1 MEGTIPY
8 DRFNNNKY
16 LPMKIK
22 VAILLLFGLFITQSV
37 VSQTAI
43 CEIPD
48 TEPECCITYN
58 FDFTYNQQSGTQAN
72 EIDVD
77 FTLTSILGITDINDV
92 FTGTCAGKVIGISW
106 DLNGNGNVDATSNT
120 PQYTYTLSAC
130 ASETRQIIVCVELD
144 NGEAC
149 RVEQWIVLNNPNVVA
164 SHTITPTI
172 NACGQVNFAYT
183 GTTLTNPKWTF
194 GDGLFDNSGQ
204 QTISHTYP
212 TNGTYTVTLTGDEI
226 APCAIATTITISD
239 KPAANFSYTI
249 PDVCDVNDGID
260 LTINNYTPS
269 LYTYL
274 WKVNNVSVPTT
285 GVTTNITPLTSPLVS
300 GQTNTIKLIVQ
311 DASGCQSATSQ
322 NIKIGAVEAD
332 FNTSLEY
339 CLGDLL
345 NVTGIQS
352 GGTTYDWKIDN
363 ITTSTSVDLLNAG
376 MFPSY
381 QFTTAGTYEITLTVT
396 TSYPNPSNPSSP
408 LTCIDFFT
416 ETVVVFE
423 PVDASFSI
431 ASGINCG
438 EIAVTLTNLTTTT
451 AYTINYGDGTIETGT
466 NITSAPSN
474 HLEHIYTNN
483 GVYSITITLTN
494 GTCTDTK
501 TKNVSIT
508 NQATLT
514 IVASNTNLCPGSTV
528 TLNAVIANV
537 AIGSGGITYEWKDV
551 TDVNP
556 ANHITLP
563 GTTSQITVT
572 SGGTYQVTATT
583 GSNICFSNNNN
594 VATIVINE
602 LEAPTA
608 TFDVQN
614 ITATSCGLST
624 GAVILDVTA
633 NLALVGYTIDG
644 GAVLTSLQTTINN
657 LPAGA
662 NYITIANAQ
671 DPTCTGTVLVNIP
684 DNSPEVEV
692 VTTDATCSSTGSIT
706 VNGVPGGYTTT
717 VYAANDYPSTPL
729 FTGTSGNVPAGNYVV
744 EVTENSPGSCV
755 VTQNVTVLGGTFN
768 LSLVNPNLGICTGGN
783 VDAELDNPPSG
794 AGITWQQKDING
806 NYNNIG
812 GTAST
817 QNITQP
823 GEYSVTVEDGS
834 CTEILYFTVQQFNPI
849 TINFEIIQPLCPGD
863 PAQINAIVAGGSGN
877 YTYSWSNSASTDDNI
892 SIPTAPGG
900 AVTLTVNDVNT
911 ALGCGPVTS
920 PDISTNLTFPD
931 PIVLCTLGI
940 TPTPAY
946 VGTDATLAPSATYE
960 DNISITGCELELCA
974 TGGTA
979 PLNYEWFLEGQPS
992 IETRTVIFTVDGTT
1006 GDLKF
1011 TDPDPS
1017 SPTFGNVL
1025 TADVVT
1031 GNTALLVELDAR
1043 YNNTITNP
1051 NTLPIPFNTNDPVIA
1066 ALLTPVTGQY
1076 EYIYPYWIY
1085 DGATSTIYHALQTD
1099 GVTPFNVTVQV
1110 TVTNDIM
1117 VHNHT
1122 SPTTSTADFAEYAD
1136 PDGDP
1141 VIYTLVITDANGC
1154 STSFPGVKITIP
1166 PVPEFPEFSFV
1177 WAKPVSTDDVE
1188 APEEVDINL
1197 KDNMAEAAN
1206 EMMSSTM
1213 ACLQSQTQG
1222 MITAFE
1228 DNCFDLNIFRDS
1240 TNISYEVNEHHY
1252 TLYYYDRAGQLTK
1265 TVPPQGVV
1273 LLTDGTNSTTNEI
1286 QEIIDYRA
1294 ASPSSLPAVSKFVPD
1309 HTMETKYQY
1318 NSLGQLISQNT
1329 PDGGTT
1335 NFIYDALNR
1344 LRFSQNEQ
1352 QNTDGVFSYTKYD
1365 ELGRIIEVGESN
1377 ATGLN
1382 FADPAL
1388 PANVTTYAN
1397 DVNYPDNTLAGII
1410 NTEITKT
1417 NYTTPA
1423 QVDYYGLPQ
1432 RYLQNR
1438 VSFVFNDEDGDL
1450 NTTNDQYHTYYSYD
1464 PHGNVEWLIQ
1474 EDAELGRNYIA
1485 YEYDL
1490 ISGNVLKV
1498 RYNENRSDKFF
1509 HKYEYDAEN
1518 RLTHVF
1524 TSIDNQLWDNDAH
1537 YEYYAHGPLK
1547 RNTIGEDHVQGL
1559 DYIYTIHGWLKSIN
1573 SPNMSNNTDPGNDGE
1588 LVTATT
1594 PWQQTNKVAE
1604 DYFGMSLGYYK
1615 GDYRNVNNFHHNSTT
1630 GASSFN
1636 DLYASATNNAADL
1649 YNGNISHWVHSQLNS
1664 TSGEK
1669 DPSVNP
1675 RASVYK
1681 YDVLNRIKQS
1691 TNLENTGTDTWTA
1704 YTTGPNAAD
1713 AYKTNYTYDANG
1725 NLLNLDRYNELGILM
1740 DELDYTYDNGLAGV
1754 ALNSNQLTSVTDNST
1769 NTVGGRGD
1777 LEATHTYTYDGIGN
1791 LTIETAQER
1800 MDFGAGYQLFDVA
1813 TNIYWTVY
1821 GKVKQ
1826 VTKTISTNSGANVY
1840 QVEKI
1845 DFEYDASG
1853 NRIKKTA
1860 NKKIDAAGNLSG
1872 ADANPATANFLV
1884 NEVTITYYVRDAQG
1898 NTLAVYEK
1906 TAVENGSNFDV
1917 TLQLKEQPIYGSDRL
1932 GQRTASKVLAA
1943 SLNVSGSSGNIPF
1956 APLGSGI
1963 QKKSEYQN
1971 WITSSNKNALID
1983 ATNQLC
1989 QQKVIH
1995 LEYNSTEYATP
2006 TTPDIPATTNF
2017 LGIAKNGV
2025 AIAENTDGEL
2035 QFYVVLAEKYL
2046 GNKDA
2051 CLIYDA
2057 TGKLMKNTELI
2068 SNIDINSKPI
2078 VINLA
2083 INKYAVVTLNTNKQP
2098 MYHIIDMDEQGYG
2111 TLINAGEVDATQ
2123 VNVAMTTTTT
2133 AQYGLHF
2140 TAYEDH
2146 VNNKK
2151 IIYST
2156 RYTPNVALPDQGTT
2170 EIVAFEFINN
2180 TTQLQQHV
2188 LYQINGCGNTE
2199 QGELQIAPE
2208 GDKLLWYQ
2216 HDKYV
2221 TGFSHRVFDVYSIAL
2236 HPDKI
2241 STTGVVDILDHT
2253 LVNNYGGNYGE
2264 GRAEYD
2270 ADNQTMYLSQR
2281 GIYLDGA
2288 SGNESERNL
2297 WKYSPLNTTTLNPLN
2312 PTSVYLFSEIRRGVN
2327 GKLYMPN
2334 MDAAANEIHSY
2345 NGSINTIPTDINY
2358 SPYHFASALP
2368 TQVYKLFGEEAV
2380 AAAGREIGKKQY
2392 FLNDHLGS
2400 VRVVISDAKLLNNQG
2415 DLTIIDAGDYFSPQ
2429 VLSFSDTYPFG
2440 MSMRSFNPNEVE
2452 YGFNGMRKENSLGNG
2467 SGSHL
2472 DFGARIY
2479 DSRVTMFLSR
2489 DPRSKNFPSLSTYIY
2504 AANNPIVFID
2514 EFGKGP
2520 RFAHIAKALIK
2531 QLKLLGFTKG
2541 VGDGTFLV
2549 VESESQ
2555 VIVRIQVN
2563 DDGKEFYNSY
2573 VFNESTDDDKDAKL
2587 LQSFGVNYI
2596 ESMVAAESSWTIRN
2610 KMLFYQ
2616 WEHKVNSSPLEGLKL
2631 TLQFWGTILT
2641 FGEGAALIKGG
2652 GTAIEYV
2659 IGISDMLLTAN
2670 SLSGVVLADTETLFE
2685 RLGLTNDQL
2694 KFLEA
2699 GVSVASFANG
2709 MRSLIR
2715 NAVNNPDISLDE
2727 DTYKLALVL
2736 LGELNAINNV
2746 VDAVKTGH
2754 KNSLESAKVKKL
2766 VKNKN
2771 KNTGKPVKDKKK
2783 GDKGPVV
2790 SKSKNKF

>member
-1 MEGTIPY
+1 
-8 DRFNNNKY
+8 
-16 LPMKIK
+16 MKIK
-22 VAILLLFGLFITQSV
+22 VAILLLFGFFLTIFSV
-37 VSQTAI
+37 KSQTI
-43 CEIPD
+43 GDPMCSQTSSSD
-48 TEPECCITYN
+48 CCIQYN
-58 FDFTYNQQSGTQAN
+58 FDFNYTQQVIAPTPPATLSNQVKVN
-72 EIDVD
+72 
-77 FTLTSILGITDINDV
+77 FTLTSVLGVTTTGSR
-92 FTGTCAGKVIGISW
+92 FTGICSEHEVASVSW
-106 DLNGNGNVDATSNT
+106 DFDDDELVDVVSDA
-120 PQYTYTLSAC
+120 PAHIYTFSSAC
-130 ASETRQIIVCVELD
+130 ASEVHKVVVCVLMS
-144 NGEAC
+144 NGATC
-149 RVEQWIVLNNPNVVA
+149 RFEQWIVLNNPNVVA

-172 NACGQVNFAYT
+172 NACGQVNFSYT

-194 GDGLFDNSGQ
+194 GDGTFDNSAQ
-204 QTISHTYP
+204 QTVSHTYP
-212 TNGTYTVTLTGDEI
+212 TNGTYTVTLTNDEM
-226 APCAIATTITISD
+226 APCAIATTVTISD
-239 KPAANFSYTI
+239 KPTASFSYTI
-249 PDVCDVNDGID
+249 PDVCNVTSGINV
-260 LTINNYTPS
+260 TINNYNPS

-274 WKVNNVSVPTT
+274 WKVNNVSVPAT
-285 GVTTNITPLTSPLVS
+285 GVTTNIISPLVS
-300 GQTNTIKLIVQ
+300 GQNNTIKLIVQ
-311 DASGCQSATSQ
+311 DASGCQSTTTK

-332 FNTSLEY
+332 FNTPLEY
-339 CLGDLL
+339 CLGDFL

-352 GGTTYDWKIDN
+352 GGTTYDWKIDHT
-363 ITTSTSVDLLNAG
+363 TTSTTVNLTNAG

-381 QFTTAGTYEITLTVT
+381 QFTTTGIYDISLTVT
-396 TSYPNPSNPSSP
+396 TTYPNPSNPSSP
-408 LTCIDFFT
+408 LTCTDLFT
-416 ETVVVFE
+416 ETVEVFE

-431 ASGINCG
+431 ASGTNCG
-438 EIAVTLTNLTTTT
+438 EIALTLTNPTTTT

-474 HLEHIYTNN
+474 HLEHIYTSN
-483 GVYSITITLTN
+483 GVHTVTITLTN
-494 GTCTDTK
+494 GTCTNTK
-501 TKNVSIT
+501 TNSVSI
-508 NQATLT
+508 NDQATLT

-537 AIGSGGITYEWKDV
+537 AIGTGGISYAWEDIT
-551 TDVNP
+551 NP
-556 ANHITLP
+556 LSPISLS
-563 GTTSQITVT
+563 GTTAQITVT

-608 TFDVQN
+608 MFDLQN

-624 GAVILDVTA
+624 GAVILDITA
-633 NLALVGYTIDG
+633 NLAAVGYTING
-644 GAVLTSLQTTINN
+644 GAVQNTLQTTISS
-657 LPAGA
+657 LPAGP

-692 VTTDATCSSTGSIT
+692 TTTDATCSSTGSIT

-717 VYAANDYPSTPL
+717 VYAANDYPTTPL

-768 LSLVNPNLGICTGGN
+768 LSLVNPNLGICSGGS
-783 VDAELDNPPSG
+783 VAAALDNPPSG
-794 AGITWQQKDING
+794 AVITWNTPG
-806 NYNNIG
+806 
-812 GTAST
+812 ASST
-817 QNITQP
+817 ISQP
-823 GEYSVTVEDGS
+823 GEYSVTVTDGS
-834 CTEILYFTVQQFNPI
+834 CTETLYFTVQQFNPI

-877 YTYSWSNSASTDDNI
+877 YTYSWSNSTSTDDNI

-931 PIVLCTLGI
+931 PIVLCTSGI

-946 VGTDATLAPSATYE
+946 VGTNTTLAPSATYE
-960 DNISITGCELELCA
+960 DHISITGCELTLCA

-979 PLNYEWFLEGQPS
+979 PLSYEWFLEGQPS
-992 IETRTVIFTVDGTT
+992 TETRTVIFTVNG
-1006 GDLKF
+1006 GELEYN
-1011 TDPDPS
+1011 DPDPDAD
-1017 SPTFGNVL
+1017 PNLNPL
-1025 TADVVT
+1025 TANEPTGVT
-1031 GNTALLVELDAR
+1031 
-1043 YNNTITNP
+1043 
-1051 NTLPIPFNTNDPVIA
+1051 IPGYTTGTVAFNVNDPNITV
-1066 ALLTPVTGQY
+1066 TPTPTPGF
-1076 EYIYPYWIY
+1076 YIYPYWLY
-1085 DGATSTIYHALQTD
+1085 DGTNIFPALQTD
-1099 GVTPFNVTVQV
+1099 GVTPFTVTVQV

-1122 SPTTSTADFAEYAD
+1122 GSTTSTADFAEYAN
-1136 PDGDP
+1136 PDGVTP

-1154 STSFPGVKITIP
+1154 STSFPGVEITIP
-1166 PVPEFPEFSFV
+1166 PVPDFPEFSFV
-1177 WAKPVSTDDVE
+1177 WAKPGPSTGGA

-1228 DNCFDLNIFRDS
+1228 DNCFDLNTFRDS
-1240 TNISYEVNEHHY
+1240 TNISYEVNEHQY
-1252 TLYYYDRAGQLTK
+1252 TLYYYDRAGLLTK
-1265 TVPPQGVV
+1265 TVPPQGVKF
-1273 LLTDGTNSTTNEI
+1273 LDDGSISSNEI
-1286 QEIIDYRA
+1286 QAIIDYRA
-1294 ASPSSLPAVSKFVPD
+1294 SNPLSLPAVSKFVPD
-1309 HTMETKYQY
+1309 HTMETKYQH
-1318 NSLGQLISQNT
+1318 NSLGQLISQST

-1335 NFIYDALNR
+1335 NFIYDGLNR

-1365 ELGRIIEVGESN
+1365 ELGRIIEVGESD
-1377 ATGLN
+1377 AIGLN
-1382 FADPAL
+1382 FADPTLA
-1388 PANVTTYAN
+1388 ANVTTYAN
-1397 DVNYPDNTLAGII
+1397 DVNYPDNTLAGIT

-1417 NYTTPA
+1417 HYTTPA
-1423 QVDYYGLPQ
+1423 QVNYYGLPQ

-1450 NTTNDQYHTYYSYD
+1450 NTTNDQYHTYFSYD
-1464 PHGNVEWLIQ
+1464 THGNVEWLIQ
-1474 EDAELGRNYIA
+1474 EDAEIGKNYIA

-1490 ISGNVLKV
+1490 ISGNVIKV

-1524 TSIDNQLWDNDAH
+1524 TSVDNQLWDNDAH

-1573 SPNMSNNTDPGNDGE
+1573 SPNISNNTDPGNDGD
-1588 LVTATT
+1588 LVTAINA
-1594 PWQQTNKVAE
+1594 WQQTNKVAE
-1604 DYFGMSLGYYK
+1604 DYFGMSLGYYN
-1615 GDYRNVNNFHHNSTT
+1615 GDYRNVNNFHYNSTT
-1630 GASSFN
+1630 GGSPYQN
-1636 DLYASATNNAADL
+1636 LYASTNNDAADL
-1649 YNGNISHWVHSQLNS
+1649 YNGNISHWVHSQLS
-1664 TSGEK
+1664 TIGGIK
-1669 DPSVNP
+1669 DPSVKP
-1675 RASVYK
+1675 RASVYN
-1681 YDVLNRIKQS
+1681 YDVLNRIKQATNFEQIGGDLLGNYAFS
-1691 TNLENTGTDTWTA
+1691 TYTGA
-1704 YTTGPNAAD
+1704 NGAD

-1725 NLLNLDRYNELGILM
+1725 NLLNLDRYNALGILM
-1740 DELDYTYDNGLAGV
+1740 DELGYTYDNGLAGV

-1769 NTVGGRGD
+1769 NTEDGRGD
-1777 LEATHTYTYDGIGN
+1777 LEAIHTYTYDGIGN

-1872 ADANPATANFLV
+1872 AEANPTTATFLI
-1884 NEVTITYYVRDAQG
+1884 NEITTTYYVRDAQG

-1932 GQRTASKVLAA
+1932 GQRTVNKVLAA
-1943 SLNVSGSSGNIPF
+1943 SLNVSGSSGNITFP
-1956 APLGSGI
+1956 PLGSGI

-1971 WITSSNKNALID
+1971 WITSSNKNALIN

-1995 LEYNSTEYATP
+1995 LEYNGTEYATP
-2006 TTPDIPATTNF
+2006 TTTDIPATTNF

-2083 INKYAVVTLNTNKQP
+2083 TNKYAVVTLNTNKQP
-2098 MYHIIDMDEQGYG
+2098 MYHIVDMDAQGYG
-2111 TLINAGEVDATQ
+2111 TLINAGEVDANQ

-2253 LVNNYGGNYGE
+2253 MVNNYGGNYGE
-2264 GRAEYD
+2264 GRVEYD

-2334 MDAAANEIHSY
+2334 MDAAADAIHSY
-2345 NGSINTIPTDINY
+2345 DGSSMSNIPTNSAY
-2358 SPYHFASALP
+2358 NSYVFASALP

-2380 AAAGREIGKKQY
+2380 ASAGREIGKKQY
-2392 FLNDHLGS
+2392 FLNDHLNS
-2400 VRVVISDAKLLNNQG
+2400 VRVVITDEKHLNNVNSNDQ
-2415 DLTIIDAGDYFSPQ
+2415 IDAGDFFSPF
-2429 VLSFSDTYPFG
+2429 VVSFSDTYPFG
-2440 MSMRSFNPNEVE
+2440 MSLRNFNPNLARYSFQGQEKEKNAVVE
-2452 YGFNGMRKENSLGNG
+2452 GFSFKYRI
-2467 SGSHL
+2467 H
-2472 DFGARIY
+2472 DARIG
-2479 DSRVTMFLSR
+2479 RFLSV
-2489 DPRSKNFPSLSTYIY
+2489 DPLSESYPFNSTY
-2504 AANNPIVFID
+2504 AFSQNRVID
-2514 EFGKGP
+2514 G
-2520 RFAHIAKALIK
+2520 
-2531 QLKLLGFTKG
+2531 
-2541 VGDGTFLV
+2541 
-2549 VESESQ
+2549 
-2555 VIVRIQVN
+2555 
-2563 DDGKEFYNSY
+2563 
-2573 VFNESTDDDKDAKL
+2573 
-2587 LQSFGVNYI
+2587 I
-2596 ESMVAAESSWTIRN
+2596 E
-2610 KMLFYQ
+2610 
-2616 WEHKVNSSPLEGLKL
+2616 LEGLEFLDAKKYGVNFFSMRPFL
-2631 TLQFWGTILT
+2631 DNPNANDVIVP
-2641 FGEGAALIKGG
+2641 
-2652 GTAIEYV
+2652 IEV
-2659 IGISDMLLTAN
+2659 MN
-2670 SLSGVVLADTETLFE
+2670 
-2685 RLGLTNDQL
+2685 
-2694 KFLEA
+2694 
-2699 GVSVASFANG
+2699 
-2709 MRSLIR
+2709 
-2715 NAVNNPDISLDE
+2715 
-2727 DTYKLALVL
+2727 ALVTRK
-2736 LGELNAINNV
+2736 GAPIIEQGS
-2746 VDAVKTGH
+2746 AVEMRPITHWLAPKPGSQT
-2754 KNSLESAKVKKL
+2754 KPNTKSAKVKSAKQIPIVTNVVNSSSAKIGMRMGAILEVFNLFVPYIDLIVNSDYYADREKAIAGIIALNKATTLVSAAKKNGYIPMSLTQSDVFMADVANYLSDGRIPKPNENNVVITKEYSKL
-2766 VKNKN
+2766 VTDWAQMLLVNEEKVLSGSLNLGEDSSEEMIIPLSMGTIDRNLGTIMIVVPVEVAEQDLSPEVKEAKKAEKAFNESGESAPKVTEKVKKNN
-2771 KNTGKPVKDKKK
+2771 
-2783 GDKGPVV
+2783 
-2790 SKSKNKF
+2790 

>member
-1 MEGTIPY
+1 
-8 DRFNNNKY
+8 
-16 LPMKIK
+16 MKIK
-22 VAILLLFGLFITQSV
+22 VAILLLFGFFLTIFSV
-37 VSQTAI
+37 KSQTI
-43 CEIPD
+43 GDPMCSQTSSSD
-48 TEPECCITYN
+48 CCIQYN
-58 FDFTYNQQSGTQAN
+58 FDFNYTQQVIAPTPPATLSNQVKVN
-72 EIDVD
+72 
-77 FTLTSILGITDINDV
+77 FTLTSVLGVTTTGSR
-92 FTGTCAGKVIGISW
+92 FTGICSEHEVASVSW
-106 DLNGNGNVDATSNT
+106 DFDDDELVDVISDA
-120 PQYTYTLSAC
+120 PAYVYTFSSAC
-130 ASETRQIIVCVELD
+130 ASEVHKVVVCVLMS
-144 NGEAC
+144 NGATC
-149 RVEQWIVLNNPNVVA
+149 RFEQWIVLNNPNVVA

-172 NACGQVNFAYT
+172 NACGQVDFAYT

-194 GDGLFDNSGQ
+194 GDGTFDNSGQ
-204 QTISHTYP
+204 QTVSHTYP
-212 TNGTYTVTLTGDEI
+212 SNGTYTVTLTNDELT
-226 APCAIATTITISD
+226 PCAIAATVTISD
-239 KPAANFSYTI
+239 KPRASFSYTL
-249 PDVCDVNDGID
+249 PDVCNLTSGINV
-260 LTINNYTPS
+260 TINNYNPS

-274 WKVNNVSVPTT
+274 WKVNNVSVPAT
-285 GVTTNITPLTSPLVS
+285 GVTTNITSPLVS
-300 GQTNTIKLIVQ
+300 GQNNTIKLIVQ
-311 DASGCQSATSQ
+311 DASSCQSATSQ

-332 FNTSLEY
+332 FNTPLEY

-352 GGTTYDWKIDN
+352 GGTTYDWKIEN
-363 ITTSTSVDLLNAG
+363 TTTSTTVNLTNAG

-381 QFTTAGTYEITLTVT
+381 QFTTAGTYEISLTVT
-396 TSYPNPSNPSSP
+396 TTYPNPSNPSSP
-408 LTCIDFFT
+408 LICTDLFT
-416 ETVVVFE
+416 ETVEVFE
-423 PVDASFSI
+423 QVDASFSI
-431 ASGINCG
+431 ASGTNCG
-438 EIAVTLTNLTTTT
+438 EIALTLTNPTTTT
-451 AYTINYGDGTIETGT
+451 AYTINYGDGTVKTGT
-466 NITSAPSN
+466 DITSAPSTD
-474 HLEHIYTNN
+474 LEHIYTSN
-483 GVYSITITLTN
+483 GVHAVTITLTN
-494 GTCTDTK
+494 GTCTNTK
-501 TKNVSIT
+501 TNSVSI
-508 NQATLT
+508 NDQATLT
-514 IVASNTNLCPGSTV
+514 IVASNTNLCPGSSV

-537 AIGSGGITYEWKDV
+537 VIGSGGITYAWEDI
-551 TDVNP
+551 TNP
-556 ANHITLP
+556 LSPISLS
-563 GTTSQITVT
+563 GTTAQITVT
-572 SGGTYQVTATT
+572 SGGTYQVTVTT
-583 GSNICFSNNNN
+583 GSNICFSNNDND
-594 VATIVINE
+594 ATIVINE

-624 GAVILDVTA
+624 GEVTLDVTA
-633 NLALVGYTIDG
+633 NLAAVGYTIDG
-644 GAVLTSLQTTINN
+644 GAVQNTLQTTIEN
-657 LPAGA
+657 LPAGP

-684 DNSPEVEV
+684 DDSPEVEV
-692 VTTDATCSSTGSIT
+692 VTIDATCGASGSIT
-706 VNGVPGGYTTT
+706 VNGVPGGYSTT

-755 VTQNVTVLGGTFN
+755 VTQNITVLGGTFN
-768 LSLVNPNLGICTGGN
+768 LSLVNPNLGICSGGS
-783 VDAELDNPPSG
+783 VEAALDNPPSG
-794 AGITWQQKDING
+794 AVITWNTPG
-806 NYNNIG
+806 
-812 GTAST
+812 ASST
-817 QNITQP
+817 ISQP
-823 GEYSVTVEDGS
+823 GEYSVTVTDGS
-834 CTEILYFTVQQFNPI
+834 CTETLYFTVQQFDPI
-849 TINFEIIQPLCPGD
+849 TINFEIIQPLCPGY

-900 AVTLTVNDVNT
+900 TVILTVNDANT
-911 ALGCGPVTS
+911 ALGCGPASS
-920 PDISTNLTFPD
+920 PDLSTGITFPD
-931 PIVLCTLGI
+931 PIVLCAI
-940 TPTPAY
+940 TTQTPAY
-946 VGTDATLAPSATYE
+946 VGTDAALAPSATYE
-960 DNISITGCELELCA
+960 NNISITGCELELCA

-992 IETRTVIFTVDGTT
+992 TETRIVSFTVNGVT
-1006 GDLKF
+1006 GALEYN
-1011 TDPDPS
+1011 DPDPS

-1025 TADVVT
+1025 AAEKPTSVT
-1031 GNTALLVELDAR
+1031 
-1043 YNNTITNP
+1043 
-1051 NTLPIPFNTNDPVIA
+1051 IPGYTSGTVAFNVNDPNITV
-1066 ALLTPVTGQY
+1066 TPTPTPGF
-1076 EYIYPYWIY
+1076 YIYPYWMY
-1085 DGATSTIYHALQTD
+1085 DGTNIFPAFQTD
-1099 GVTPFNVTVQV
+1099 GVTPFTVTVQV

-1122 SPTTSTADFAEYAD
+1122 GSTTSTADFADFAD
-1136 PDGDP
+1136 PNGAS
-1141 VIYTLVITDANGC
+1141 VTYTLVITDANGC

-1166 PVPEFPEFSFV
+1166 PVPDFPEFSFV
-1177 WAKPVSTDDVE
+1177 WAKPGPSTGGE

-1228 DNCFDLNIFRDS
+1228 DNCFDLNTFRDS

-1252 TLYYYDRAGQLTK
+1252 TLYYYDRAGKLTK
-1265 TVPPQGVV
+1265 TVPPQGVKF
-1273 LLTDGTNSTTNEI
+1273 LDDGSISSNEI
-1286 QEIIDYRA
+1286 QAIIDYRA
-1294 ASPSSLPAVSKFVPD
+1294 ASPSNLPAVSKFVPD
-1309 HTMETKYQY
+1309 HTMETQYQH

-1329 PDGGTT
+1329 PDGGTS
-1335 NFIYDALNR
+1335 NFIYDGLNR

-1382 FADPAL
+1382 FVDPTLA
-1388 PANVTTYAN
+1388 ANVTTYAN

-1417 NYTTPA
+1417 HYTTPA
-1423 QVDYYGLPQ
+1423 QVNYYGLPQ

-1450 NTTNDQYHTYYSYD
+1450 NTTNDQYHTYFSYD
-1464 PHGNVEWLIQ
+1464 THGNVEWLIQ
-1474 EDAELGRNYIA
+1474 EDAEIGKNYIA

-1490 ISGNVLKV
+1490 ISGNVTKV

-1509 HKYEYDAEN
+1509 HRYEYDAEN

-1524 TSIDNQLWDNDAH
+1524 TSTDNQLWDNDAH

-1547 RNTIGEDHVQGL
+1547 RNTLGEDHVQGL

-1573 SPNMSNNTDPGNDGE
+1573 SPNISNNTDPGNDGD
-1588 LVTATT
+1588 LVTAINA
-1594 PWQQTNKVAE
+1594 WQQTNKVAE
-1604 DYFGMSLGYYK
+1604 DYFGMSLGYYN
-1615 GDYRNVNNFHHNSTT
+1615 GDYRNVNNFHYNSTT
-1630 GASSFN
+1630 GASPYQN
-1636 DLYASATNNAADL
+1636 LYASTNNDAADL
-1649 YNGNISHWVHSQLNS
+1649 YNGNISHWVHSQLS
-1664 TSGEK
+1664 TIGGLK
-1669 DPSVNP
+1669 DPSVKP
-1675 RASVYK
+1675 RASVYN

-1691 TNLENTGTDTWTA
+1691 TNFEQIGGDLLGNYAFSTYTGVN
-1704 YTTGPNAAD
+1704 GAD

-1725 NLLNLDRYNELGILM
+1725 NLLNLDRYNALGILM
-1740 DELDYTYDNGLAGV
+1740 DELGYTYDNGLAGV

-1769 NTVGGRGD
+1769 NTEDGRGD

-1813 TNIYWTVY
+1813 TNISWTVY

-1860 NKKIDAAGNLSG
+1860 NKKIDAAGSLSG
-1872 ADANPATANFLV
+1872 TDANPETANFLV
-1884 NEVTITYYVRDAQG
+1884 NEITTTYYVRDAQG

-1932 GQRTASKVLAA
+1932 GQRTANKVLAA
-1943 SLNVSGSSGNIPF
+1943 SLGVSGSSNNIIF
-1956 APLGSGI
+1956 NPLGSGI

-1971 WITSSNKNALID
+1971 WITSSNKHALID

-2083 INKYAVVTLNTNKQP
+2083 INKYAVITLNANKQP
-2098 MYHIIDMDEQGYG
+2098 MYHIVDMDAQGYG
-2111 TLINAGEVDATQ
+2111 TLTNAGEVDATQ

-2151 IIYST
+2151 IVYST

-2241 STTGVVDILDHT
+2241 STTGIVDILDHT

-2334 MDAAANEIHSY
+2334 MDAAADAIHSY
-2345 NGSINTIPTDINY
+2345 DGSSMSSITTNSNY
-2358 SPYHFASALP
+2358 SSYHFASALP
-2368 TQVYKLFGEEAV
+2368 TQVYKLFGEEIV
-2380 AAAGREIGKKQY
+2380 ASTGREIGKKQY

-2400 VRVVISDAKLLNNQG
+2400 VRVIISDEKHLNNVNSNDQ
-2415 DLTIIDAGDYFSPQ
+2415 IDAGDYFSPF
-2429 VLSFSDTYPFG
+2429 VVSFSDTYPFG
-2440 MSMRSFNPNEVE
+2440 MSLRNFNPNLARYSFQGQEKEKNAVVE
-2452 YGFNGMRKENSLGNG
+2452 GFSFKYRI
-2467 SGSHL
+2467 H
-2472 DFGARIY
+2472 DARIGRFLSTDPLTRSY
-2479 DSRVTMFLSR
+2479 PKYTPYSFSHNRVIDGIELEGLEFYKKGIVREFGYYLVQGGKSMDNVWVDTDTKMFLINGRVPKNPDESPIES
-2489 DPRSKNFPSLSTYIY
+2489 DIIMPRRQIIDKNSFRVPGMLKDENKKKSGLLKTHAKWKIVSTTSDGKSLILQHYKVDFKSSKSNFSKGAGGIADLAVMILTEVSKWHKITDGYYEHKSMLKEKALAVDQAFDLVSLAKKNGYIPSLANPNAKNGEILPILSSDLVDYITD
-2504 AANNPIVFID
+2504 F
-2514 EFGKGP
+2514 E
-2520 RFAHIAKALIK
+2520 L
-2531 QLKLLGFTKG
+2531 
-2541 VGDGTFLV
+2541 
-2549 VESESQ
+2549 
-2555 VIVRIQVN
+2555 
-2563 DDGKEFYNSY
+2563 
-2573 VFNESTDDDKDAKL
+2573 ESTDINSGYGKFVALLGKDMFENRDL
-2587 LQSFGVNYI
+2587 I
-2596 ESMVAAESSWTIRN
+2596 ESGRYDIFYKFEVSFEVITNVYGVESVIVKERRVERTDN
-2610 KMLFYQ
+2610 
-2616 WEHKVNSSPLEGLKL
+2616 LE
-2631 TLQFWGTILT
+2631 LQ
-2641 FGEGAALIKGG
+2641 E
-2652 GTAIEYV
+2652 
-2659 IGISDMLLTAN
+2659 
-2670 SLSGVVLADTETLFE
+2670 
-2685 RLGLTNDQL
+2685 
-2694 KFLEA
+2694 
-2699 GVSVASFANG
+2699 
-2709 MRSLIR
+2709 
-2715 NAVNNPDISLDE
+2715 
-2727 DTYKLALVL
+2727 LVK
-2736 LGELNAINNV
+2736 A
-2746 VDAVKTGH
+2746 
-2754 KNSLESAKVKKL
+2754 LESFKL
-2766 VKNKN
+2766 KN
-2771 KNTGKPVKDKKK
+2771 
-2783 GDKGPVV
+2783 
-2790 SKSKNKF
+2790 

>member
-1 MEGTIPY
+1 
-8 DRFNNNKY
+8 
-16 LPMKIK
+16 MKIK
-22 VAILLLFGLFITQSV
+22 VALLLLFGLFMTQSV

-43 CEIPD
+43 CQIPD
-48 TEPECCITYN
+48 TPPACCASYN

-274 WKVNNVSVPTT
+274 WKVNGISVPTT

-311 DASGCQSATSQ
+311 DASSCQSATSQ

-332 FNTSLEY
+332 FNTPLEY
-339 CLGDLL
+339 CLGDFL

-363 ITTSTSVDLLNAG
+363 TTTSTSVDLLNAG

-381 QFTTAGTYEITLTVT
+381 QFTTVGTYEITLTVT
-396 TSYPNPSNPSSP
+396 TTYPNPSNPSSP

-416 ETVVVFE
+416 ETVEVFE

-431 ASGINCG
+431 ASGTNCG
-438 EIAVTLTNLTTTT
+438 EIALTLTNPTTTT
-451 AYTINYGDGTIETGT
+451 AYTINYGDGTIKTGT
-466 NITSAPSN
+466 DITSAPSN
-474 HLEHIYTNN
+474 HLEHIYTSN
-483 GVYSITITLTN
+483 GVHTVTITLTN
-494 GTCTDTK
+494 GTCTNTK
-501 TKNVSIT
+501 TNSVSI
-508 NQATLT
+508 NDQATLT

-563 GTTSQITVT
+563 GTTAQITV
-572 SGGTYQVTATT
+572 SAGGTYQVTVTT
-583 GSNICFSNNNN
+583 GSNICFSNNDND
-594 VATIVINE
+594 ATIVINE

-633 NLALVGYTIDG
+633 NLAAVGYTVNG
-644 GAVLTSLQTTINN
+644 GAVQNTLQTTINN
-657 LPAGA
+657 LPAGP

-717 VYAANDYPSTPL
+717 VYAVNDYPTTPL
-729 FTGTSGNVPAGNYVV
+729 FTGLSGNVPAGNYVV

-768 LSLVNPNLGICTGGN
+768 LSLVNPNLGICTGGS
-783 VDAELDNPPSG
+783 VEAALDNPPSG
-794 AGITWQQKDING
+794 AVITWNTPG
-806 NYNNIG
+806 
-812 GTAST
+812 ASST
-817 QNITQP
+817 ISQP
-823 GEYSVTVEDGS
+823 GAYSVTVTDGS

-920 PDISTNLTFPD
+920 PDISTSLTFPD

-946 VGTDATLAPSATYE
+946 VGTDAALAPSATYE

-992 IETRTVIFTVDGTT
+992 TETRTVSFTVNSSSGELEYD
-1006 GDLKF
+1006 
-1011 TDPDPS
+1011 DPDPDAN
-1017 SPTFGNVL
+1017 PLLNPL
-1025 TADVVT
+1025 TANEPTGVT
-1031 GNTALLVELDAR
+1031 
-1043 YNNTITNP
+1043 
-1051 NTLPIPFNTNDPVIA
+1051 IPGYTSGTVAFNVNDPNITV
-1066 ALLTPVTGQY
+1066 TPTPTPGF
-1076 EYIYPYWIY
+1076 YIYPYWMY
-1085 DGATSTIYHALQTD
+1085 DGTNIFPALQTD

-1122 SPTTSTADFAEYAD
+1122 SSTTSTADFAEYAN
-1136 PDGDP
+1136 PDGVTP

-1166 PVPEFPEFSFV
+1166 PVPDFPEFSFV

-1228 DNCFDLNIFRDS
+1228 DNCFDLNTFRDS

-1265 TVPPQGVV
+1265 TVPPQGVKF
-1273 LLTDGTNSTTNEI
+1273 LDDGSISSNEI
-1286 QEIIDYRA
+1286 QAIIDYRA
-1294 ASPSSLPAVSKFVPD
+1294 TDPNNLPILSKCVPD

-1344 LRFSQNEQ
+1344 LRFSQNQQ

-1365 ELGRIIEVGESN
+1365 ELGRIIEVGESSLVDLDG
-1377 ATGLN
+1377 TTPVSFVGLKDEK
-1382 FADPAL
+1382 FADNIDGSS
-1388 PANVTTYAN
+1388 NVY
-1397 DVNYPDNTLAGII
+1397 NYPIYTNTQ
-1410 NTEITKT
+1410 ITKT

-1438 VSFVFNDEDGDL
+1438 VSFVFNDEDGNL

-1524 TSIDNQLWDNDAH
+1524 TSVDNQLWDNDAH

-1573 SPNMSNNTDPGNDGE
+1573 TPQLTNTVDPGNDGE

-1604 DYFGMSLGYYK
+1604 DYFGMSLGYYN
-1615 GDYRNVNNFHHNSTT
+1615 GDYRNVNNFHYNSTT
-1630 GASSFN
+1630 GGSSFN

-1649 YNGNISHWVHSQLNS
+1649 YNGNISHWVHSQLKN
-1664 TSGEK
+1664 TNGLK
-1669 DPSVNP
+1669 DPAVNP

-1681 YDVLNRIKQS
+1681 YDVLNRIKQA

-1777 LEATHTYTYDGIGN
+1777 LEGTHTYTYDGIGN
-1791 LTIETAQER
+1791 LTIETAQEQ
-1800 MDFGAGYQLFDVA
+1800 MDFGPGYQLFDVA

-1860 NKKIDAAGNLSG
+1860 NKKTDAAGSLSG
-1872 ADANPATANFLV
+1872 AEANPTTATFLV
-1884 NEVTITYYVRDAQG
+1884 NEITTTYYVRDAQG

-1971 WITSSNKNALID
+1971 WITSSNKHALID

-2083 INKYAVVTLNTNKQP
+2083 INKYAVVTLNANKQP

-2111 TLINAGEVDATQ
+2111 PLQAGEVDATQ
-2123 VNVAMTTTTT
+2123 VNVAMTTNAST

-2180 TTQLQQHV
+2180 TTQLQQHL

-2334 MDAAANEIHSY
+2334 MDATADAIHSY
-2345 NGSINTIPTDINY
+2345 DAISTSMSSITTNSSY
-2358 SPYHFASALP
+2358 SSYHFASALP

-2392 FLNDHLGS
+2392 ELKDHLGN
-2400 VRVVISDAKLLNNQG
+2400 VRVVIADVKLHTNGNNMG
-2415 DLTIIDAGDYFSPQ
+2415 NDLDMIDENDYFSPH
-2429 VLSFSDTYPFG
+2429 VLSFNDYYPFG
-2440 MSMRSFNPNEVE
+2440 MTIKDRSWFDANGAYR
-2452 YGFNGMRKENSLGNG
+2452 YGFNGMEKDDEVAGAGNSYTTEFRQY
-2467 SGSHL
+2467 
-2472 DFGARIY
+2472 DARIGRWR
-2479 DSRVTMFLSR
+2479 SL
-2489 DPRSKNFPSLSTYIY
+2489 DPLMAQFSWSSPYVAFD
-2504 AANNPIVFID
+2504 NNPIYYVD
-2514 EFGKGP
+2514 PYGLSAGTTDKEEFGK
-2520 RFAHIAKALIK
+2520 IA
-2531 QLKLLGFTKG
+2531 
-2541 VGDGTFLV
+2541 
-2549 VESESQ
+2549 SQ
-2555 VIVRIQVN
+2555 VISSQGNNSVEINYTEEKDENGNITNAHGSITITSANGASTEIAYSNGQWAHRTNTAATAEFPSYTSLPQVGLPSFLLPPSVPEIPTAEESGFGTL
-2563 DDGKEFYNSY
+2563 DYVQTGLDIIGLIPVVGEIADGIN
-2573 VFNESTDDDKDAKL
+2573 V
-2587 LQSFGVNYI
+2587 
-2596 ESMVAAESSWTIRN
+2596 
-2610 KMLFYQ
+2610 
-2616 WEHKVNSSPLEGLKL
+2616 
-2631 TLQFWGTILT
+2631 
-2641 FGEGAALIKGG
+2641 
-2652 GTAIEYV
+2652 V
-2659 IGISDMLLTAN
+2659 I
-2670 SLSGVVLADTETLFE
+2670 SLSRGDYVGASLSAAAMIPVVGMLAT
-2685 RLGLTNDQL
+2685 
-2694 KFLEA
+2694 A
-2699 GVSVASFANG
+2699 G
-2709 MRSLIR
+2709 
-2715 NAVNNPDISLDE
+2715 
-2727 DTYKLALVL
+2727 K
-2736 LGELNAINNV
+2736 
-2746 VDAVKTGH
+2746 AVKTANKASDLTSVYRAVEKGELDDILENGLRNAPGSYELGKLFAPTIEEATKFG
-2754 KNSLESAKVKKL
+2754 KNNFDNFGKIPNTIIKV
-2766 VKNKN
+2766 
-2771 KNTGKPVKDKKK
+2771 D
-2783 GDKGPVV
+2783 V
-2790 SKSKNKF
+2790 SKDIMKRATKFDADNMNAISIPADDLSKIKNITPLNYSPLKLPK